1 MTSRVSRIAAF
12 AFVLAA
18 AEAMAASDTGLIAT
32 MGVPG
37 NALDNFDI
45 GAVDQAAGRYY
56 LADRSNSGID
66 IFDTAK
72 RSYIGRVTGFVGIKR
87 RPDGSAANNMSGPNG
102 IAIDTVRHE
111 LWAGDGDSTV
121 KVIDIASAPAKL
133 VATVSTGGQGR
144 ADELT
149 VDEKDGVVLV
159 GNNADRPTYVTL
171 ISTKPDHAIVGKIVM
186 PEADDGIDQPT
197 YVPETGLF
205 YASVPVWKG
214 EKNHGGLA
222 VIDPKTAKM
231 VKLIEIDDC
240 QPAGSL
246 HGPATLMLVGC
257 SAGSA
262 ARMPGVPPATVVV
275 DVKSERVVKVIHEVG
290 GEDEVAFDPGAQRYY
305 TGSRDQP
312 GGPVL
317 GVIDA
322 RSNNWIENIPTGVN
336 GHSVAAEVRSHLVF
350 VPLTAPHAACASGCI
365 GIYRTK

>member
-322 RSNNWIENIPTGVN
+322 RSNNCMENIPKGVN
-336 GHSVAAEVRSHLVF
+336 EPSL
-350 VPLTAPHAACASGCI
+350 
-365 GIYRTK
+365 

>member
-1 MTSRVSRIAAF
+1 MPSRVLPIVAF
-12 AFVLAA
+12 ALALAA
-18 AEAMAASDTGLIAT
+18 AEAIAASDTGLIAT
-32 MGVPG
+32 MSIPG
-37 NALDNFDI
+37 NPLDNFDI

-66 IFDTAK
+66 IFDTTT

-102 IAIDTVRHE
+102 IAIDNVRHE
-111 LWAGDGDSTV
+111 LWAGDGDSSL
-121 KVIDIASAPAKL
+121 KVIDIASVPAKL
-133 VATVSTGGQGR
+133 IATVRTGGQGR

-149 VDEKDGVVLV
+149 VDEKDGIVLI

-197 YVPETGLF
+197 YVAETGLF

-222 VIDPKTAKM
+222 VIDPKTAKL

-246 HGPATLMLVGC
+246 HASGTLMLVGC

-262 ARMPGVPPATVVV
+262 ARMPGVAPATVIV
-275 DVKSERVVKVIHEVG
+275 DVKTERVVKVVHEVG

-312 GGPVL
+312 GGAVL

-322 RSNNWIENIPTGVN
+322 RSNSWIENIPTGVN
-336 GHSVAAEVRSHLVF
+336 AHSVAVDNRSHLVF
-350 VPLTAPHAACASGCI
+350 VPLTAPNPACASGCI